1 MSRPPKIVGRIG
13 PVLLVDGLPAFPAA
27 AVGCTRNC
35 GFQVAGIGLQCK
47 EGDACGR
54 YVHPGDPGFDEL
66 KRYHNAINAP
76 DTEPLETVSLKFN
89 YEPGVL
95 RRAGFDVETSEGR
108 SKVKDLLLAALEYY
122 AECSDDANM
131 PAEDRAIIE
140 ALLSEGP

>member
-1 MSRPPKIVGRIG
+1 MSRPAKIVGHLG

-27 AVGCTRNC
+27 AVKCKREC

-54 YVHPGDPGFDEL
+54 YVHPGDPGFAEL
-66 KRYHNAINAP
+66 KSYHNAINAS
-76 DTEPLETVSLKFN
+76 DTEPLESIGLKFN

-95 RRAGFDVETSEGR
+95 RSAGFDIETSEGR
-108 SKVKDLLLAALEYY
+108 AKVRDLLLAALEYY

-131 PAEDRAIIE
+131 PETDRAIVKS
-140 ALLSEGP
+140 LLAEGP